1 MSKRVLILED
11 DANRVFLFKKNL
23 TGLFVHVEETA
34 LGAINKLENES
45 WDLLLLDH
53 DLGGQQMVNSKDK
66 NTGSEVAR
74 WLNEHPDKKPP
85 AIILHSFNPTGIKNM
100 KSLLP
105 ESAMIPGIWTQLT
118 SDIVL
123 EENFNTFV
131 KNEANYQTRCSR
143 EGMIV

>member
-11 DANRVFLFKKNL
+11 DANRVFTFKKNL
-23 TGLFVHVEETA
+23 VGLSVYVEETA
-34 LGAINKLENES
+34 TGAIHKLNTES

-53 DLGGQQMVNSKDK
+53 DLGGEQMVSSDNK

-74 WLNEHPDKKPP
+74 WLSENPDKKPP
-85 AIILHSFNPTGIKNM
+85 VIILHSFNPIGRNNM
-100 KSLLP
+100 KKLLP

-118 SDIVL
+118 SEIVL

-131 KNEANYQTRCSR
+131 KNEADHQNRYSQ
-143 EGMIV
+143 

>member
-11 DANRVFLFKKNL
+11 DFNRIFTFKKNL
-23 TGLFVHVEETA
+23 VGLEVYVEETA

-53 DLGGQQMVNSKDK
+53 DLGGQQMVNSDDK

-85 AIILHSFNPTGIKNM
+85 TIILHSFNPTGIKNM

-105 ESAMIPGIWTQLT
+105 ESAMIPGIWTHLT
-118 SDIVL
+118 SEMILQDGFSDL
-123 EENFNTFV
+123 V
-131 KNEANYQTRCSR
+131 KKEANFQNRCSR
-143 EGMIV
+143 EGIIV